1 MVERGYQLL
10 SSTLVECGF
19 EQCLVDP
26 CVFRCI
32 VAGDVVAMVFCY
44 LEDIKI
50 AATEEATEVV
60 VRAINQR
67 FPTKHLGEA
76 EWYMDSEYKR
86 DREKSALETS
96 QTYFIRSVLH
106 RVDVS
111 KSSPIPANPSLDL
124 RHVSGEETV
133 VDVPFREIVGSLLWI
148 ANQTRPDIANAVR
161 AIERFSRD
169 PKLIHYKAA
178 QKILGYLNATS
189 DLGLTLRRD
198 SDLGSVQVEFD
209 LETYVDADYAHKAED
224 RRSVSG
230 TAVCCGGA
238 LVSWFSRTQKCV
250 TLSTTE
256 GEYVAMADGI
266 KEALYVRGILAFLMP
281 SLGLTSISVC
291 EDNKGAIDSTN
302 NPLSPSS
309 SKHID
314 VRDHFPPGDGCQW

>member
-1 MVERGYQLL
+1 
-10 SSTLVECGF
+10 
-19 EQCLVDP
+19 
-26 CVFRCI
+26 
-32 VAGDVVAMVFCY
+32 
-44 LEDIKI
+44 
-50 AATEEATEVV
+50 
-60 VRAINQR
+60 
-67 FPTKHLGEA
+67 
-76 EWYMDSEYKR
+76 MD
-86 DREKSALETS
+86 
-96 QTYFIRSVLH
+96 
-106 RVDVS
+106 
-111 KSSPIPANPSLDL
+111 
-124 RHVSGEETV
+124 
-133 VDVPFREIVGSLLWI
+133 
-148 ANQTRPDIANAVR
+148 ANQTRPDISNAVR
-161 AIERFSRD
+161 AVARFSQIAKEVHVKVTRKIID
-169 PKLIHYKAA
+169 YLSAA
-178 QKILGYLNATS
+178 AH
-189 DLGLTLRRD
+189 LGLTVRKD
-198 SDLGSVQVEFD
+198 SKLEDVQLEYD